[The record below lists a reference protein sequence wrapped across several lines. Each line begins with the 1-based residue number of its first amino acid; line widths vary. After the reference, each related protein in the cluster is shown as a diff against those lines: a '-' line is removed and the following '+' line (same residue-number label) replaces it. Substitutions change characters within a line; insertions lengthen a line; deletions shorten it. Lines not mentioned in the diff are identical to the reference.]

1 MQLPLR
7 KDICHTGQLEKKN
20 WKTFAVNL
28 VPIFGFVF
36 SFGRNLNYLFLFCFV
51 SFYLFFFFIHGCCD
65 VEVLVA

>member
-28 VPIFGFVF
+28 VPIWFCVFVWKEFELFVF
-36 SFGRNLNYLFLFCFV
+36 ILLCFLL
-51 SFYLFFFFIHGCCD
+51 SFFFFIHGFFD